1 MKTQKNKIVFVLVLV
16 CMVLFITIYSI
27 VTFGKPKKESLDVG
41 RIPMP
46 DLEDTS
52 VEFESK
58 LEAVEAIKVEKQST
72 APQVYP
78 DHMVDDKGYFN
89 PNYMEY
95 EKQRII
101 DSVFD
106 TNVFTA
112 KKVSVSDVD
121 EMPQLEVVKKVRE
134 DDQNMAIGSPR
145 TETDLGLAHQL
156 FFASNPKRNR
166 PDGNLPTA
174 AVAKVY
180 VDGDQ
185 TLRDGQRLDLRLAHD
200 YVVDG
205 KRMPGGTRLYGF
217 VKIRPNR
224 VMVELTRLG
233 TTLMDMQAY
242 DAQDGQ
248 EGIYVKNHLRGE
260 VVDRSL
266 DEGLGEINVPGVPQF
281 NGIKRI
287 FQRDQRTVKVQ
298 ISDHYQF
305 FLIPRS

>member
-52 VEFESK
+52 VEFES
-58 LEAVEAIKVEKQST
+58 IKVEKQST

-174 AVAKVY
+174 AAAKVY

-185 TLRDGQRLDLRLAHD
+185 TLRDGQRLDLRLTHD
-200 YVVDG
+200 
-205 KRMPGGTRLYGF
+205 RLYGF

-266 DEGLGEINVPGVPQF
+266 EEGLGEINVPGVPQF

>member
-1 MKTQKNKIVFVLVLV
+1 
-16 CMVLFITIYSI
+16 
-27 VTFGKPKKESLDVG
+27 
-41 RIPMP
+41 
-46 DLEDTS
+46 
-52 VEFESK
+52 
-58 LEAVEAIKVEKQST
+58 
-72 APQVYP
+72 
-78 DHMVDDKGYFN
+78 
-89 PNYMEY
+89 MEY

-106 TNVFTA
+106 TNAFTA
-112 KKVSVSDVD
+112 KKVSVSDAGV
-121 EMPQLEVVKKVRE
+121 MPRLGTVKKVKV
-134 DDQNMAIGSPR
+134 DDEKLTMGSPR
-145 TETDLGLAHQL
+145 TETELGLVHQL

-166 PDGNLPTA
+166 SDGNLPTT